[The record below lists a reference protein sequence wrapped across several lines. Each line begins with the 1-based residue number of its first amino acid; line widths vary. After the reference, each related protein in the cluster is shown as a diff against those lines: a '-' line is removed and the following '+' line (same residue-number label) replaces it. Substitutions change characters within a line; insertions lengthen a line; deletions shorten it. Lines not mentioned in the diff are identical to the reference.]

1 MNRIALDTTFLIDL
15 QNERRKRGV
24 ARGALDFLR
33 EHTDTVFYLPVI
45 ARGEYLEGFADPES
59 LEARHWID
67 ALEPIGVSR
76 EASTEYARV
85 TRMLRAEG
93 RLIGGNDLWIGCA
106 TKLAGMPLATANTG
120 DFGRIPGLEVIDY
133 RKG

>member
-33 EHTDTVFYLPVI
+33 SHSDAVFYLPVI

-59 LEARHWID
+59 AEATDWID
-67 ALEPIGVSR
+67 SLQPIGISR
-76 EASTEYARV
+76 EAATEYAKV
-85 TRMLRAEG
+85 TRMLRTEG

-106 TKLAGMPLATANTG
+106 AKAAGMPLATANTA
-120 DFGRIPGLEVIDY
+120 DFARIPGLEVIEY
-133 RKG
+133 RKD

>member
-33 EHTDTVFYLPVI
+33 KHAATVFFLPVI
-45 ARGEYLEGFADPES
+45 ARGEYLEGFPDPES
-59 LEARHWID
+59 VEARDWID
-67 ALEPIGVSR
+67 LLETIEVSQ
-76 EASTEYARV
+76 EAATEYAKV
-85 TRMLRAEG
+85 TRKLRLEG

-106 TKLAGMPLATANTG
+106 AKVAGMPLATANTG
-120 DFGRIPGLEVIDY
+120 EFCRIPCLKVIDY

>member
-33 EHTDTVFYLPVI
+33 KHADTVFFLPVI
-45 ARGEYLEGFADPES
+45 ARGEYLEGFPDPES
-59 LEARHWID
+59 VEARDWID
-67 ALEPIGVSR
+67 LLETIEVSQ
-76 EASTEYARV
+76 EAATEYAKV
-85 TRMLRAEG
+85 TRKLRLEG
-93 RLIGGNDLWIGCA
+93 RLIGGNDLWIVCA
-106 TKLAGMPLATANTG
+106 AKVAGMPLATANTG
-120 DFGRIPGLEVIDY
+120 EFGRIPGLKVIDY